1 MDRDDIIIDNIEAII
16 KQKGYL
22 QKAVA
27 ERAGFSEQAF
37 SNMLNGRRIIKSQ
50 DIPRIANALGC
61 TVVEI
66 FRMPDEKG
74 A

>member
-1 MDRDDIIIDNIEAII
+1 MKWDDIIIGNIEAII

-27 ERAGFSEQAF
+27 ERAGFTEQAF
-37 SNMLNGRRIIKSQ
+37 SNMLNGRRVIKSQ

-61 TVVEI
+61 TVADI
-66 FRMPDEKG
+66 YKISTKKG